1 MSRHLQEQAM
11 ADKKDPER
19 RDERGRQ
26 DDRGPSVF
34 PDEQERQGRT
44 DRDPE
49 EEGSAG
55 RSPS

>member
-1 MSRHLQEQAM
+1 M

-19 RDERGRQ
+19 RDERGRRE
-26 DDRGPSVF
+26 DPGPSVF
-34 PDEQERQGRT
+34 PDEQERQGRP